1 MKLSFLKIGYIGLFA
16 GFVFCLAAC
25 SHKKV
30 ALDQD
35 RFTALLIDMHM
46 ADGTLSHSQGYS
58 TNQDKK
64 NYAYYNAVFDKY
76 GITRADFDSC
86 LYYYSSQIEL
96 FNQIYD
102 AVIDTLNRRLTE
114 QDRRLKELK
123 SRDSVNY
130 FPDTDTLLLDAEHP
144 VWVVE
149 IDSIVPGYYKFSTTV
164 KLDTVEKKR
173 ENRIVAFFL
182 SPDRKDTLQV
192 RKIRMMT
199 DTMPR
204 HYNWAQYADSSFNRL
219 VIKIADTDRPEKL
232 NYKRGRIWGTTLFR
246 PYTSASTEERLKKS
260 LPMIPKAGAVGNEE
274 KVLLLEN
281 PQNAPSDRIHLLNQQ
296 RLK

>member
-1 MKLSFLKIGYIGLFA
+1 MKLSLLKIGYIGLFT

-25 SHKKV
+25 SHEKA

-35 RFTALLIDMHM
+35 QFTALLIDMHM
-46 ADGTLSHSQGYS
+46 ADGTLSQSQGYS

-86 LYYYSSQIEL
+86 LYYYSSRMEL
-96 FNQIYD
+96 FDRIYD
-102 AVIDTLNRRLTE
+102 VVIDTLNRRLTE

-130 FPDTDTLLLDAEHP
+130 FPGPDTLFLDAEHP
-144 VWVVE
+144 VWIAE

-182 SPDRKDTLQV
+182 SPDRKDTLHV
-192 RKIRMMT
+192 RKIHMMT
-199 DTMPR
+199 DTMSR
-204 HYNWAQYADSSFNRL
+204 RYNWAQYADSSFNRL
-219 VIKIADTDRPEKL
+219 VIKIADTDHPEKL

-260 LPMIPKAGAVGNEE
+260 LSTTSKENTFGKEG
-274 KVLLLEN
+274 KVLLPDDLR
-281 PQNAPSDRIHLLNQQ
+281 NASQDRIHLLNQQ